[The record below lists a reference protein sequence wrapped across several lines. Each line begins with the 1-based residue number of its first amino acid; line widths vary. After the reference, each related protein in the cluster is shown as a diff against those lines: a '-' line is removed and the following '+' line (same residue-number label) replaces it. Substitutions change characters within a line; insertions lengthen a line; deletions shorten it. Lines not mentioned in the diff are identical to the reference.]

1 MLKKNMMKSK
11 LPQKFL
17 FYTALI
23 VLWQLVFFL
32 GVYVLKVWKPYA
44 VPSPIGVWDKFLSL
58 VAGKSLL
65 IALVVSLKH
74 AAIGFGLSIVVGLCV
89 GLLITKS
96 RYLNENLKPLILGLQ
111 TLPSICWVPFAILW
125 FGLQEEA
132 IIFVII
138 IGSAFSIAIS
148 VESAIKNVDPI
159 YIRAAKTMGANE
171 KELYYKIILPA
182 SMPSLLAGLKQGW
195 SFAWRA
201 LMAGEMM
208 SSTIGL
214 GQVLLMGRDF
224 ADINQVMVVM
234 IIIVLLGTII
244 EKCIFQNL
252 ELRIREKMGLERDR
266 S

>member
-1 MLKKNMMKSK
+1 MMKSK

>member
-1 MLKKNMMKSK
+1 MKSK

>member
-1 MLKKNMMKSK
+1 LLKKNMMKSK